1 MVGFHMQ
8 IIIKIYI
15 SIRFGP
21 DTGTPFMARK
31 LVVLT
36 HTIVLANI
44 SCLNFS
50 TSYNCTCKH
59 YEYEFQL
66 IPNVTQDVYFGPLF
80 LIVLT
85 NISCMSFN
93 SYSMLPKMCIL
104 VLYFLIQS
112 FLPKK
117 TYS

>member
-50 TSYNCTCKH
+50 TSYKCTCKH

-80 LIVLT
+80 FNCTYKHFMYEFQLILYVTQDVYFSPLF
-85 NISCMSFN
+85 FN
-93 SYSMLPKMCIL
+93 SILP
-104 VLYFLIQS
+104 
-112 FLPKK
+112 PKK
-117 TYS
+117 NI